1 MYATDLTINGAQTL
15 QNALDDVEVGSTLS
29 YQLCKELYLKHPLG
43 AKLVDLPIDKGLMTK
58 REILIQDAPPEVIE
72 QFEKTW
78 KNLKANRAIE
88 MAVRNSRIYGTGSI
102 AIVFKDPEIK
112 PSANMRWEL
121 CQNQQFAFNAL
132 DPLNTSGTGV
142 LTQNPTDYDFQE
154 IHGVMVSGVNYH
166 HSRTFQVVNECP
178 VYLSWTASAFGFTGR
193 SVYTRAIYPLKSF
206 ISTMIAD
213 DMVAQKVGVMIQKT
227 EKSGSVID
235 GLMQKIGAIKRSFL
249 KIASTGN
256 VLEVGLKDSIETLN
270 MTGIDSALNAVRKNI
285 LENIASSDKMPALLM
300 LSETFATGFGEGSE
314 DAKQISAYLDN
325 FREKHAPLYDW
336 MDKVVRKTAWTPEF
350 YATIQARYPAEYGNK
365 PYFVAIKQ
373 WHDNFSYEWESLI
386 KEPESE
392 AVNVESVKFK
402 AVTDLMGIVFDKLDP
417 ANQSAFLKFC
427 ESNLNESTK
436 LFPNKLELD
445 FDAYEQ
451 HQQEQQAQAEQAQ
464 QMEQQAQQP
473 QPEQQGQQPTAGVE
487 RDKRFKNFVPK
498 KSAA

>member
-1 MYATDLTINGAQTL
+1 MQSAELTINGTQTL
-15 QNALDDVEVGSTLS
+15 QSALDDVQVGSTLS

-58 REILIQDAPPEVIE
+58 REIFIQDAPVEIIE

-78 KNLKANRAIE
+78 KEKKVNRAIE
-88 MAVRNSRIYGTGSI
+88 MAVRNSRIYGTGAI
-102 AIVFKDPEIK
+102 AIVFKDPDIK
-112 PSANMRWEL
+112 PAANMSWEL
-121 CQNQQFAFNAL
+121 CQSKQYAFNAL

-142 LTQNPTDYDFQE
+142 LTQNPNDYDFQE
-154 IHGVMVSGVNYH
+154 IRGVMVSGVGYH

-178 VYLSWTASAFGFTGR
+178 VYLSWTVSAFGFTGR

-213 DMVAQKVGVMIQKT
+213 DMVAQKVGVMVQKT
-227 EKSGSVID
+227 KKSGSVVD
-235 GLMQKIGAIKRSFL
+235 GLMQKIGQIKRSFL

-256 VLEVGLKDSIETLN
+256 VLELGLDDSIETLN
-270 MTGIDSALNAVRKNI
+270 MSNVDSALNAVRKNI

-336 MDKVVRKTAWTPEF
+336 IDNVIRKTAWTPEF
-350 YATIQARYPAEYGNK
+350 YATIQNQYPAEYGNK
-365 PYFVAIKQ
+365 PYAVAIKE
-373 WHDNFSYEWESLI
+373 WCDGFSYEWESLI

-392 AVNVESVKFK
+392 AVNVESVKFR

-417 ANQSAFLKFC
+417 SNQSAFLRFC
-427 ESNLNESTK
+427 ESNLNESKK

-451 HQQEQQAQAEQAQ
+451 HQAEQQQ
-464 QMEQQAQQP
+464 QQQQAAMGQQEP
-473 QPEQQGQQPTAGVE
+473 QPFGQQ
-487 RDKRFKNFVPK
+487 
-498 KSAA
+498 